1 MDCHHLSPLLA
12 GTVATC
18 APEAVPRRASVAVAC
33 RTTPNS
39 HANVPCNTHGM
50 DVWKCDSG
58 GRASVTLA
66 RPLCDAGMGLRIDN
80 SMCTSLANRYEQ
92 AAAQGNAD
100 GLFNLAC
107 MLRQGQGIPAGTLP
121 TK

>member
-1 MDCHHLSPLLA
+1 MNSCQNGLSPFVAAA
-12 GTVATC
+12 G
-18 APEAVPRRASVAVAC
+18 RHC
-33 RTTPNS
+33 RDLRLR
-39 HANVPCNTHGM
+39 G
-50 DVWKCDSG
+50 
-58 GRASVTLA
+58 
-66 RPLCDAGMGLRIDN
+66 RPLCDAGMGLRIDDI
-80 SMCTSLANRYEQ
+80 MCTSLANRYEQ